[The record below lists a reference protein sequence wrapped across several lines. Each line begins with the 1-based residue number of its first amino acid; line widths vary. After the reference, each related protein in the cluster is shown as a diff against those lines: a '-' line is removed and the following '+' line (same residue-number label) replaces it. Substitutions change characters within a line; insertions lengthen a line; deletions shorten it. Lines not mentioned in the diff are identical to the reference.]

1 MKTIYIAYDGTQ
13 FNDEYACEDYEWKL
27 DHPHL
32 KDVHIFDKDGSE
44 FEDIFSEDTYSYSD
58 KIVVTSIEA
67 VNDLQE
73 LSIYTGYCC
82 YKSIDKVGTWK
93 YDEEKERFV
102 MI

>member
-32 KDVHIFDKDGSE
+32 KDVHIFDKDGNKL
-44 FEDIFSEDTYSYSD
+44 EDIFSEDTYSYSE
-58 KIVVTSIEA
+58 KIVVTSSEA
-67 VNDLQE
+67 VKDLQE
-73 LSIYTGYCC
+73 LSVYAGYCC
-82 YKSIDKVGTWK
+82 YKSIDRVGTWK